1 MTADRSTAPLSDATP
16 PVIPETDAIQFQAR
30 LLGLLRNGTGAEE
43 LRHLQEHAEAAA
55 LGPGH
60 RELLAESLQAAFAI
74 HKQQT
79 IQLQREKGLLA
90 VLETAQDLTA
100 IRDLELVLQAIVRRA
115 RQIFSSDIG
124 YLTHYDRVRNDF
136 YIRATDGATSD
147 RFRNVRVP
155 PEHGICGHVLKH
167 KTPYHCT
174 NYMQDQGFMHDSGID
189 LAIAEE
195 GVCSLLGAPLM
206 VGNHCIG
213 ILCVCDRQPRSHEPW
228 EISMLSTLAAQA
240 AIAIEN
246 ARLFQET
253 QVALQRASEANAL
266 LHRQTAEIA
275 DAAEA
280 HEQMTKLAA
289 RGGTVTDILQMVALL
304 LDGEIALLN
313 EAEQLTHHAPAPQA
327 ACPPQLAEL
336 IQSTDVQDLV
346 HKAVARSRSSGQSQ
360 TVVPAPDFIIKIAA
374 ITGTDRLLGAMLMLS
389 RGAITD
395 TQVRTFERGALV
407 AGVALL
413 SEERSKHALSSRSM
427 ATIRSLVTWQQEPLG
442 VLQALTEPLG
452 LDLNAPLRMMAL
464 HIEGDH
470 LEYALRLMRPLLP
483 GPVLMEALDGL
494 IIAIHAAHHADEVEA
509 IVRSKLV
516 QNPRLGVTGVHSDTI
531 RQIEM
536 LPQRFRSLKR
546 CIDVLRALKRNNELV
561 SESLFS
567 MYALLFEQRDSK
579 DLNAFI
585 QASIGELIAQDR
597 RRNTNL
603 CETLLAYLDET
614 QSFKPAAKALG
625 IHINTLRQ
633 RLETID
639 QLLGDWRNGSKMLEI
654 HVALRMHKLDG
665 SLSKAIE

>member
-1 MTADRSTAPLSDATP
+1 MKANPNAAPRPDTAPDT
-16 PVIPETDAIQFQAR
+16 IQAMEIIRFQTE
-30 LLGLLRNGTGAEE
+30 LLGLLRHGAGDEE
-43 LRHLQEHAEAAA
+43 LQKLQGHGGKMVLEHKQKA
-55 LGPGH
+55 
-60 RELLAESLQAAFAI
+60 LLAESLQAAFAI
-74 HKQQT
+74 QKQQA

-124 YLTHYDRVRNDF
+124 YLTNYDRIRNDF

-155 PEHGICGHVLKH
+155 IDHGVCGHVLKH

-174 NYMQDQGFMHDSGID
+174 NYMQDQGFKHDNGID

-228 EISMLSTLAAQA
+228 EISMLATLAAQA

-253 QVALQRASEANAL
+253 QVALQQVNEANAM

-275 DAAEA
+275 AAAEA

-289 RGGTVTDILQMVALL
+289 RGGTVTDILQMVASLL
-304 LDGEIALLN
+304 NGEIALLN
-313 EAEQLTHHAPAPQA
+313 EAEQLTYHAAAPLA
-327 ACPPQLAEL
+327 ATAAEL
-336 IQSTDVQDLV
+336 PTLIQTIEIQDLL
-346 HKAVARSRSSGQSQ
+346 HKALTKSRLSGRSQ
-360 TVVPAPDFIIKIAA
+360 TVPLARGIILKAAA
-374 ITGTDRLLGAMLMLS
+374 ITGADRLLGAMLMLS
-389 RGAITD
+389 RNEITD
-395 TQVRTFERGALV
+395 TQIRTFERGALV

-427 ATIRSLVTWQQEPLG
+427 ATIRSLVTWQQEPLS
-442 VLQALTEPLG
+442 VLQVLTEPLG
-452 LDLNAPLRMMAL
+452 LDLGSPLRMMAL
-464 HIEGDH
+464 HIESNH
-470 LEYALRLMRPLLP
+470 LEYALRRVRPRLAKS
-483 GPVLMEALDGL
+483 VLMEALDGL
-494 IIAIHAAHHADEVEA
+494 IVAIYPDRQASETETA
-509 IVRSKLV
+509 V
-516 QNPRLGVTGVHSDTI
+516 QNILVENSRLSVVGVYSDTI
-531 RQIEM
+531 GKVDE
-536 LPQRFRSLKR
+536 LPKCFRSLKR
-546 CIDVLRALKRNNELV
+546 CIDVLQALGRDNELV
-561 SESLFS
+561 SEPVFS
-567 MYALLFEQRDSK
+567 MYALLFEQRGTK
-579 DLNAFI
+579 DLNSFI
-585 QASIGELIAQDR
+585 QASVGELIAHDV

-603 CETLLAYLDET
+603 CGTLLAYLDET
-614 QSFKPAAKALG
+614 QSFKLAANTLG

-639 QLLGDWRNGSKMLEI
+639 QLLGHWRNSSRALEI
-654 HVALRMHKLDG
+654 HVALRMHKLN
-665 SLSKAIE
+665 SAFSKVAD

>member
-1 MTADRSTAPLSDATP
+1 MTSDRPTPLTPASPALPAMDA
-16 PVIPETDAIQFQAR
+16 VRFQAS
-30 LLGLLRNGTGAEE
+30 LLGLLHDGAGAEE
-43 LRHLQEHAEAAA
+43 LQQLQEHGDAMA
-55 LGPGH
+55 LEPGQ
-60 RELLAESLQAAFAI
+60 RELLAGSLQAAFSI
-74 HKQQT
+74 QKQQT

-115 RQIFSSDIG
+115 RQIFASDIG

-174 NYMQDQGFMHDSGID
+174 NYMQDQGFMHDNGID
-189 LAIAEE
+189 LAITEE

-246 ARLFQET
+246 ARLFQDT
-253 QVALQRASEANAL
+253 QVALQQASEANAL
-266 LHRQTAEIA
+266 LHRQAAEIA
-275 DAAEA
+275 DADEA

-289 RGGTVTDILQMVALL
+289 RGGTVANILQMVASL

-313 EAEQLTHHAPAPQA
+313 EAEQLTHHASAPQA
-327 ACPPQLAEL
+327 APAPRLADL
-336 IQSTDVQDLV
+336 LQTTDVQDLV
-346 HKAVARSRSSGQSQ
+346 HKAVAQSRSSGESQSV
-360 TVVPAPDFIIKIAA
+360 TPMPDLIIKVAA
-374 ITGTDRLLGAMLMLS
+374 ITGADRLLGAMLMLS
-389 RGAITD
+389 RGAISD

-407 AGVALL
+407 AGLALL

-427 ATIRSLVTWQQEPLG
+427 ATIRSLVTWQQEPLS

-452 LDLNAPLRMMAL
+452 LDLGAPLRMMVL
-464 HIEGDH
+464 HVEGNH
-470 LEYALRLMRPLLP
+470 LEYALRRMRPRLP
-483 GPVLMEALDGL
+483 ISVLMEALDGL
-494 IIAIHAAHHADEVEA
+494 IVAIYAAQHADETQAAVQ
-509 IVRSKLV
+509 SKLV
-516 QNPRLGVTGVHSDTI
+516 RSSRLNVVGVYSDTM

-546 CIDVLRALKRNNELV
+546 CIDVLRILKRSNELV
-561 SESLFS
+561 PEPLFS
-567 MYALLFEQRDSK
+567 MYALLFEQRSDK

-585 QASIGELIAQDR
+585 QATIGELIVQDR
-597 RRNTNL
+597 RRNANL
-603 CETLLAYLDET
+603 CDTLLAYLDEG
-614 QSFKPAAKALG
+614 QSFKPAAKVLG

-639 QLLGDWRNGSKMLEI
+639 QLLGNWRNGSKTLELHI
-654 HVALRMHKLDG
+654 ALRMHKLGG
-665 SLSKAIE
+665 SLSMPMD

>member
-1 MTADRSTAPLSDATP
+1 M
-16 PVIPETDAIQFQAR
+16 ETIRLQAR
-30 LLGLLRNGTGAEE
+30 LLDLVRNGAGADE
-43 LRHLQEHAEAAA
+43 LRQVQEQGE
-55 LGPGH
+55 LMVREPGQ
-60 RELLAESLQAAFAI
+60 RELLAESVQAAFSI
-74 HKQQT
+74 QKQQA

-115 RQIFSSDIG
+115 RQIFASDIG
-124 YLTHYDRVRNDF
+124 YLTNYDRVRNDF

-174 NYMQDQGFMHDSGID
+174 NYMQDQGFVHDSGID

-246 ARLFQET
+246 ARLFQEA
-253 QVALQRASEANAL
+253 QVALQQVSEANAL
-266 LHRQTAEIA
+266 LHQQTAEIA

-289 RGGTVTDILQMVALL
+289 RGGSVADILQMVASL
-304 LDGEIALLN
+304 LDAEIALIN
-313 EAEQLTHHAPAPQA
+313 EAEQLAYHAPAPEA
-327 ACPPQLAEL
+327 AAGEEL
-336 IQSTDVQDLV
+336 PGLLRTTAVQDLV
-346 HKAVARSRSSGQSQ
+346 HKALAQSRSSGQSQ
-360 TVVPAPDFIIKIAA
+360 TVIPERGMVIKLAA
-374 ITGTDRLLGAMLMLS
+374 ITGADRLLGAMLMLS
-389 RGAITD
+389 RDAISD

-407 AGVALL
+407 AGMALL

-427 ATIRSLVTWQQEPLG
+427 ATIRSLVTWQQEPLS

-452 LDLNAPLRMMAL
+452 LDLNSPLRVMTI
-464 HIEGDH
+464 HIEGNH
-470 LEYALRLMRPLLP
+470 LEYALRRMRPRLP
-483 GPVLMEALDGL
+483 GAVLMEALDGL
-494 IIAIHAAHHADEVEA
+494 VVAIYPAELAQDTQSVVE
-509 IVRSKLV
+509 S
-516 QNPRLGVTGVHSDTI
+516 RLMRDTRLNAVGVYSDTI
-531 RQIEM
+531 SQVSA
-536 LPQRFRSLKR
+536 LPQGFRSVKR
-546 CIDVLRALKRNNELV
+546 CIDVLRALRRDNELV

-567 MYALLFEQRDSK
+567 MYALLFEQRGTK

-585 QASIGELIAQDR
+585 QASIGRLIVHDA
-597 RRNTNL
+597 RRNANL
-603 CETLLAYLDET
+603 CGTLLAYLDET
-614 QSFKPAAKALG
+614 QSFKLAASALG

-633 RLETID
+633 RLETVD
-639 QLLGDWRNGSKMLEI
+639 QLLGNWRNGSRALEI
-654 HVALRMHKLDG
+654 HIALRLHALNS
-665 SLSKAIE
+665 SLSTASD

>member
-1 MTADRSTAPLSDATP
+1 MTTSRPRP
-16 PVIPETDAIQFQAR
+16 PSANAQAARPAIDAIRFQAG
-30 LLGLLRNGTGAEE
+30 LLDLLRNGAGADE
-43 LRHLQEHAEAAA
+43 LRQLQEYGDATARDPDQKA
-55 LGPGH
+55 
-60 RELLAESLQAAFAI
+60 LLAESIQAAFSI
-74 HKQQT
+74 QKQQT

-115 RQIFSSDIG
+115 RQIFASDIG
-124 YLTHYDRVRNDF
+124 YLTNYDRVRNDF

-174 NYMQDQGFMHDSGID
+174 NYMQDQGFTHDGGID
-189 LAIAEE
+189 LAITEE

-228 EISMLSTLAAQA
+228 EISMLATLAAQA

-266 LHRQTAEIA
+266 LHQQAAEIA

-289 RGGTVTDILQMVALL
+289 RGGTVTNILQMVASL

-327 ACPPQLAEL
+327 ALAPQLADL
-336 IQSTDVQDLV
+336 IQATAVQDLV
-346 HKAVARSRSSGQSQ
+346 HRAVAQSRASGQSQ
-360 TVVPAPDFIIKIAA
+360 TVAPAPGLIIKIAA
-374 ITGTDRLLGAMLMLS
+374 ITGADRLLGAMLMLS
-389 RGAITD
+389 PGAISD

-407 AGVALL
+407 AGLALL

-427 ATIRSLVTWQQEPLG
+427 ATIRSLVTWQQEPLS

-464 HIEGDH
+464 RVEGNH
-470 LEYALRLMRPLLP
+470 LEYALHSMRPRLP
-483 GPVLMEALDGL
+483 GPVLMETLDGL
-494 IIAIHAAHHADEVEA
+494 IVAIYAAHHADETEA
-509 IVRSKLV
+509 AVQAKLM
-516 QNPRLGVTGVHSDTI
+516 QNPRLSVVGVYSGTLGRID
-531 RQIEM
+531 M
-536 LPQRFRSLKR
+536 LPQCFRSLKR
-546 CIDVLRALKRNNELV
+546 CIDVLRALKRSNELV

-567 MYALLFEQRDSK
+567 MYALLFEQRGGK
-579 DLNAFI
+579 DLSSFI
-585 QASIGELIAQDR
+585 QASVGELIAHDQ

-603 CETLLAYLDET
+603 CETLLAYLDEAH
-614 QSFKPAAKALG
+614 SFKPAARALG

-639 QLLGDWRNGSKMLEI
+639 QLLGDWRNGSKALEI
-654 HVALRMHKLDG
+654 HVALRMHKLDS

>member
-1 MTADRSTAPLSDATP
+1 MTIAQSTTSASADAPST
-16 PVIPETDAIQFQAR
+16 IQAMDTIRFQAE
-30 LLGLLRNGTGAEE
+30 LFGLLRNGAGTGELLQLQKHGEE
-43 LRHLQEHAEAAA
+43 VV
-55 LGPGH
+55 
-60 RELLAESLQAAFAI
+60 REPEQRRLLAESVQAAFSIQKLQA
-74 HKQQT
+74 

-115 RQIFSSDIG
+115 RQIFATDIG
-124 YLTHYDRVRNDF
+124 YLTNYDRVRNDF

-174 NYMQDQGFMHDSGID
+174 NYMQDQGFIHDNGID

-228 EISMLSTLAAQA
+228 EISMLATLAAQA

-253 QVALQRASEANAL
+253 QVALQQVSQANAM
-266 LHRQTAEIA
+266 LHQQTTEIA

-289 RGGTVTDILQMVALL
+289 RGGTVTDILQMVASLL
-304 LDGEIALLN
+304 GGEVALLN
-313 EAEQLTHHAPAPQA
+313 EAEQLSYHASAPQVA
-327 ACPPQLAEL
+327 IAPPLSKLFQDIA
-336 IQSTDVQDLV
+336 VQDLV
-346 HKAVARSRSSGQSQ
+346 HKALTQSRLSGQSQ
-360 TVVPAPDFIIKIAA
+360 TVEPAPGLVLKIAA
-374 ITGTDRLLGAMLMLS
+374 ITGANGLLGAMLMLS
-389 RGAITD
+389 RGAISD

-413 SEERSKHALSSRSM
+413 SEERSKHALSSRSI
-427 ATIRSLVTWQQEPLG
+427 ATIRSLVTWQQEPAS

-452 LDLNAPLRMMAL
+452 LDLNSPVRMMVL
-464 HIEGDH
+464 HIESNH
-470 LEYALRLMRPLLP
+470 LEYALRRLRPRLP
-483 GPVLMEALDGL
+483 SSALMEPLDGL
-494 IIAIHAAHHADEVEA
+494 IVAVYAARHAEETETA
-509 IVRSKLV
+509 VRSTLM
-516 QNPRLGVTGVHSDTI
+516 QGSRLSVVGVCSDTI
-531 RQIEM
+531 SQVDT
-536 LPQRFRSLKR
+536 LPQCFRSLKR
-546 CIDVLRALKRNNELV
+546 CIDVLRALKRDNELV
-561 SESLFS
+561 SEPLFS
-567 MYALLFEQRDSK
+567 MYALLFEQRGTK
-579 DLNAFI
+579 DLNSFI
-585 QASIGELIAQDR
+585 QASVGELISHDL

-603 CETLLAYLDET
+603 CGTLLAYLDES
-614 QSFKPAAKALG
+614 QSFKIAAASLD
-625 IHINTLRQ
+625 IHVNTLRQ

-639 QLLGDWRNGSKMLEI
+639 HLLGNWRNGSKTLEI
-654 HVALRMHKLDG
+654 HMALRMHSLNG
-665 SLSKAIE
+665 SMSRVTD